1 MWFYFLFYPTL
12 KNGEATTSQK
22 NIMYR
27 NLLITILMA
36 VLAPF
41 IPAQSSE
48 AFQKAFAEVAR
59 TTPAE
64 QSLKIDQVKAGLSER
79 EILTL
84 RVAFDGNAKE
94 DDIHIFLKELSAEI
108 HAPTNPWGINTPG
121 GLESAFI
128 PQNIHI
134 KAANNSRTLNSWY
147 NLTKFDTKNWPKNK
161 RQTDLFLRP
170 TYKLVADGTIKIVS
184 KRDLEEES
192 SSPPSGFTVDR
203 SLVNFPQEVGFFRY
217 THKTWKALPHDP
229 ICLVSL
235 GNGDK
240 RAGWT
245 GVQDGNLLYGAWDST
260 PKPTKEEATSI
271 MLQILDEVIIPAGSA
286 NGSWELPSLEAVVK
300 FSVDKYKP
308 SALTTDTPVA
318 VADPTVDPAPI
329 GAAATSE
336 TAPTANDSAP
346 AESNAQT
353 TASPA
358 STSAN
363 SNDGTSQPASIPE
376 QTKEEPRRGT
386 LKESIS
392 KWFPLAVTIAVLGL
406 VTVIFLEKRKRKPDS
421 STSSE
426 IAPVHTPEVEPKPLP
441 VEEPVG
447 LS

>member
-27 NLLITILMA
+27 NLLIAILMA

-134 KAANNSRTLNSWY
+134 KAANNSPTLNSWY
-147 NLTKFDTKNWPKNK
+147 NLTKFDTKNWPKNQ
-161 RQTDLFLRP
+161 RQIDIFLRP
-170 TYKLVADGTIKIVS
+170 TYKLVADGVIKILP
-184 KRDLEEES
+184 KRSVEEES

-203 SLVNFPQEVGFFRY
+203 NAVNFPPEVGFFRY

-229 ICLVSL
+229 VCLVSL

-240 RAGWT
+240 RSGWK
-245 GVQDGNLLYGAWDST
+245 GVQVGNLLYGAWDST

-271 MLQILDEVIIPAGSA
+271 MLQILDEVIIPAGSE
-286 NGSWELPSLEAVVK
+286 NGSWELPSLESVVK
-300 FSVDKYKP
+300 FAVAKYKP
-308 SALTTDTPVA
+308 SALITDVPIA
-318 VADPTVDPAPI
+318 QADPYVDPAPI
-329 GAAATSE
+329 GVSKNPGTEPAST
-336 TAPTANDSAP
+336 PTDSAP
-346 AESNAQT
+346 VEPTVPTPAPDQT
-353 TASPA
+353 NGASE
-358 STSAN
+358 STST
-363 SNDGTSQPASIPE
+363 STSTSQN
-376 QTKEEPRRGT
+376 EEPKRVSSKEII
-386 LKESIS
+386 LKWVP
-392 KWFPLAVTIAVLGL
+392 WFAFLAALGV
-406 VTVIFLEKRKRKPDS
+406 VTVIISGNLKRKSDS
-421 STSSE
+421 SKSPDTAKDSR
-426 IAPVHTPEVEPKPLP
+426 I
-441 VEEPVG
+441 EEPE
-447 LS
+447 LKA